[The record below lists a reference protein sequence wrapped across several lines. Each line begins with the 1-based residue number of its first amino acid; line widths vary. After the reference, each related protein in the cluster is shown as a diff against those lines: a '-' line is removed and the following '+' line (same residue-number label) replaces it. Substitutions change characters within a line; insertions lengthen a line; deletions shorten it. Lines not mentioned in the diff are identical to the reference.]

1 MSEIMNAKKAWED
14 AAWEL
19 HYAIEQW
26 GTRER
31 YDEVDVYADG
41 YWIISEDILDYY
53 DKACE
58 TGLVYTLLV
67 G

>member
-1 MSEIMNAKKAWED
+1 MNEIMNAKKAWED

-19 HYAIEQW
+19 HDVINTYSDGGW
-26 GTRER
+26 GYHI
-31 YDEVDVYADG
+31 YDYMD
-41 YWIISEDILDYY
+41 EDILDYY
-53 DKACE
+53 DRACE